1 MTSAHNIAA
10 RAVVVRPATT
20 EDLPTLGTLG
30 ASLMAM
36 HHELDGA
43 RFIAPTAH
51 TEARYAAFLG
61 SQLTNPDVVMLVAET
76 GGEVVGYVYAGI
88 EGLDYMALRGP
99 AGVGYDL
106 IVDPVH
112 RGLGVGRSLL
122 DATLVAF
129 RSRGATQIVLSAAE
143 GNVAAQRLF
152 ATVGFRRTMVEMTKD
167 NFGGCK

>member
-1 MTSAHNIAA
+1 
-10 RAVVVRPATT
+10 
-20 EDLPTLGTLG
+20 
-30 ASLMAM
+30 
-36 HHELDGA
+36 
-43 RFIAPTAH
+43 
-51 TEARYAAFLG
+51 
-61 SQLTNPDVVMLVAET
+61 MLVAET